1 MAGESVEH
9 CSLLLA
15 AAAVEERVKLGV
27 LPQQQALERD
37 DCVFELSAAL
47 RLGAELVLQQH
58 ELLAEAVVLTLQRL
72 DHDVLVLESRLKL
85 AVQQLWT
92 TCIGGCVVVQ
102 NALASE
108 ADKGFGFGGAKVL
121 GHWGGR
127 GGGRAAAEDYTRYVL
142 WEGGVARNI

>member
-1 MAGESVEH
+1 MAGEGVEH

-15 AAAVEERVKLGV
+15 AAAVEERVELGV

-72 DHDVLVLESRLKL
+72 DHDVLVLESRL
-85 AVQQLWT
+85 
-92 TCIGGCVVVQ
+92 
-102 NALASE
+102 
-108 ADKGFGFGGAKVL
+108 
-121 GHWGGR
+121 
-127 GGGRAAAEDYTRYVL
+127 
-142 WEGGVARNI
+142 